1 MTKKEKKNLKSFS
14 IHETNMDVARYF
26 KKAILTHKHLE
37 NILNI
42 IIQKEVDIIF
52 SFPKEERNF
61 KFYNLLVNP
70 MIMKAVISNTSG
82 ADSTRGS
89 IELVNLYL
97 KNEPLLASLKQLG
110 TVLNDKNIS
119 MIVTRLK
126 KDWSNSL
133 NALKRYYANPSSFS
147 GKPSTPK
154 TKKLSK
160 VFNYSVPLEVSK
172 FSMSHIEKD
181 KVGITIYKKSKK
193 IFLKNNDY
201 IRDKKING
209 ITVCLSHGH
218 IYYNFNYHVD
228 KKEKDQNNKDILSN
242 DKDILSLDKPIKKA
256 GLDIG
261 VLNLFALFI
270 NDFTTQSLIYKNG
283 KTLRYNA
290 LFNKNLAKLNEQ
302 IALQVSEYKEIK
314 QDKQTIKIPVK
325 YTDYGRHLINKRSH
339 LWNQRNLFME
349 GEMQKIS
356 TSVLTLLKS
365 KDVTDLVISK
375 NLQFTKTD
383 GSIKMRKVTKQ
394 KFYQLPFGKLLNLIE
409 NKSINFGINVID
421 KNEAYTSKTSCLS
434 SNVCYIQEQSKARE
448 IVSNEL
454 NGVRGTKKGK
464 MGRGI
469 FRDTTI
475 NKIINADL
483 NGAANHIKVGFPETD
498 LSVFRNHLWK
508 VCNPKMIKS
517 SNEFDLYLKS
527 NSKAA

>member
-1 MTKKEKKNLKSFS
+1 MTNKKEKKNLNTFS
-14 IHETNMDVARYF
+14 IHETNLDVAHYF

-42 IIQKEVDIIF
+42 IINKEVDKVF
-52 SFPKEERNF
+52 SLPKEQRDF
-61 KFYNLLVNP
+61 KLYNLLVNP
-70 MIMKAVISNTSG
+70 MIMKAVIANTSG
-82 ADSTRGS
+82 ADSTKS
-89 IELVNLYL
+89 NISFVNQAL
-97 KNEPLLASLKQLG
+97 KDEPLLSDLKQLG
-110 TVLNDKNIS
+110 TVLNDKNVSCIIS
-119 MIVTRLK
+119 RLK

-133 NALKRYYANPSSFS
+133 KALKKYYAKPSAFT

-154 TKKLSK
+154 AKKLSK

-172 FSMSHIEKD
+172 FSMSHIEND

-193 IFLKNNDY
+193 IYLKNNDY
-201 IRDKKING
+201 IRNKKING

-218 IYYNFNYHVD
+218 IYYDFNYHVD
-228 KKEKDQNNKDILSN
+228 KSTRNQSDDHLTS
-242 DKDILSLDKPIKKA
+242 DKPIKQA
-256 GLDIG
+256 GFDIG

-283 KTLRYNA
+283 KLLRYNA

-302 IALQVSEYKEIK
+302 IASHVSEYKEIK
-314 QDKQTIKIPVK
+314 KDKQTIKIPVK
-325 YTDYGRHLINKRSH
+325 YNEFGRHLIKKRSH

-356 TSVLTLLKS
+356 TNVLTFLKS
-365 KDVTDLVISK
+365 KDVTHLVISK

-383 GSIKMRKVTKQ
+383 GSIKMNKVTKQ
-394 KFYQLPFGKLLNLIE
+394 KFYQIPFGRLLNLID
-409 NKSINFGINVID
+409 NKSLNFGIRVINKD
-421 KNEAYTSKTSCLS
+421 EAYTSKTSCLS
-434 SNVCYIQEQSKARE
+434 SNVCDIQSQSKIRD
-448 IVSNEL
+448 ITSNEL
-454 NGVRGTKKGK
+454 NGVRGVKKGK
-464 MGRGI
+464 IGRGE
-469 FRDTTI
+469 FKDTTI

-498 LSVFRNHLWK
+498 LSIYRNQLWK

-517 SNEFDLYLKS
+517 SNEFDLYIKS